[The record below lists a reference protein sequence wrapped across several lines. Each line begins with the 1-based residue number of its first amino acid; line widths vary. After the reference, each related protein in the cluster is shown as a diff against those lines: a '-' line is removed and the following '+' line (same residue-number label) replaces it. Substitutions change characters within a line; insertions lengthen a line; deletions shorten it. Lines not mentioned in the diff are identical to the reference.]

1 MINIEN
7 LTKYYGETRA
17 LHEVGFSV
25 DRGEIVGLLGPN
37 GAGKTTLM
45 RILTGYL
52 RPTAG
57 SVVLDG
63 IDALES
69 PLEAKAR
76 LGYLPEFAP
85 LYQDMMV
92 YDYLVFVAQLRMVE
106 GYEERIRELVDM
118 CGLREVM
125 HKLFRELSR
134 GYKQRVGLAHALLA
148 DPPILILDEPT
159 SGLDPNQVGDIRRI
173 VRELG
178 RERTVI
184 FSSHIL
190 SEVEAICD
198 RVVIIHR
205 GKLVADDRAD
215 RVKEVA
221 SPSVAVSVEL
231 AGVKAGSAVEALKSV
246 DGVTHVGDV
255 ADTDDG
261 VLVTLYCNRDARA
274 SLYSAIKQ
282 TDWTLLGM
290 QKRTESLE
298 AVFRELTTKADTEV
312 HS

>member
-7 LTKYYGETRA
+7 VTKYYGHTRA

-25 DRGEIVGLLGPN
+25 GKGEILGLLGPN

-52 RPTAG
+52 RPTSG
-57 SVVLDG
+57 TVLLDG
-63 IDALES
+63 LDAIEH
-69 PLEAKAR
+69 PLAAKAR

-92 YDYLVFVAQLRMVE
+92 FDYLNYIAQLRSVANPE
-106 GYEERIRELVDM
+106 ARIRELADM
-118 CGLREVM
+118 CGLEGVM

-134 GYKQRVGLAHALLA
+134 GYKQRVGLAHALMA
-148 DPPILILDEPT
+148 DPPILVLDEPT
-159 SGLDPNQVGDIRRI
+159 SGLDPNQVSDIRRI

-178 RERTVI
+178 AERTVV

-205 GKLVADDRAD
+205 GHVVADDQAD
-215 RVKEVA
+215 RVKQVA
-221 SPSVAVSVEL
+221 SPTVVITAEISGCSTDDAVARMR
-231 AGVKAGSAVEALKSV
+231 SV
-246 DGVTHVGDV
+246 DGVQEAVPAEAPEG
-255 ADTDDG
+255 G
-261 VLVTLYCNRDARA
+261 VLLTLRCARDLRA
-274 SLYSAIKQ
+274 QVYDSIKR
-282 TDWTLLGM
+282 TDWKLLTLR
-290 QKRTESLE
+290 KETESLE
-298 AVFRELTTKADTEV
+298 AVFRELTEAR
-312 HS
+312 S